1 MTSNRRTFLKQ
12 LGYGSLGLGLVPLL
26 SGCHSARLKV
36 GHRRLSRNSP
46 EAEGISSASI
56 LAFLDA
62 LQAGNHD
69 MHSFMLVRH
78 GSVVAE
84 GWWSPYA
91 PELNH
96 TMYSISKSFT
106 STAVGLAV
114 HEGKLSVDDLVLPY
128 FPRERPRV
136 ISDYLARLRVKHL
149 LTMSTGHQKEPTFEM
164 TEAENWAKV
173 FLSSPIT
180 HEPGSVFLYNS
191 GATYML
197 SAILQQVTGNR
208 LIDYLEPR
216 LFQPLA
222 IEGATWETDPR
233 GINTGGWGLNLRT
246 EGLAKFGQ
254 LYLKQGVWHGQ
265 QIVPANWVAD
275 ATSLKIQQPRPAN
288 PVRPNETND
297 WLQGYGY
304 QFWRCTHNA
313 FRGDGAFGQY
323 VVVMPEQDAVI
334 AITSEVRT
342 MQDPLD
348 LIWEHLLPAMKPGPL
363 PPDREGHTRLEDR
376 LASLALLPPKASPGS
391 PMARRISQKNFEL
404 NVNDLG
410 LDQVMFEYRRNDFT
424 VTFANGQIK
433 YPIEGGIEKWAKGE
447 TSLPGTPPRL
457 SIIGPGKPGVKSKV
471 AASGTWK
478 DENTFEIALRY
489 YETPHRDTVTC
500 RFNGR
505 EVEISFLSSIAAMAP
520 MPRDKRGVLRGRYM

>member
-12 LGYGSLGLGLVPLL
+12 LGYGSLGLGLVALL
-26 SGCHSARLKV
+26 PGCKSGRLNI

-62 LQAGNHD
+62 LQAGNHE

-96 TMYSISKSFT
+96 TMYSMSKSFT
-106 STAVGLAV
+106 STAIGLAV
-114 HEGKLSVDDLVLPY
+114 NEGRLRVDDLVMSF
-128 FPRERPRV
+128 FPRDRPRV
-136 ISDYLARLRVKHL
+136 ISEYLAKLRVKHL
-149 LTMSTGHQKEPTFEM
+149 LTMSTGHQKEPTTEM
-164 TEAENWAKV
+164 TAAENWVKV

-180 HEPGSVFLYNS
+180 HEPGSVFMYNS

-197 SAILQQVTGNR
+197 SAIIQHLTGQK

-222 IEGATWETDPR
+222 IDGATWETCPR

-246 EGLAKFGQ
+246 EGMAKFGQ
-254 LYLKQGVWHGQ
+254 LYLKQGVWNGHR
-265 QIVPANWVAD
+265 ILPADGVAE
-275 ATSLKIQQPRPAN
+275 ATSLKIQQTRPVN
-288 PVRPNETND
+288 PTRPNERND

-323 VVVMPEQDAVI
+323 TIVMPEQDAVI
-334 AITSEVRT
+334 AITSEVKT

-348 LIWEHLLPAMKPGPL
+348 LVWEHLLPAMKPGPL
-363 PPDREGHTRLEDR
+363 PADREGHTRLEDR

-391 PMARRISQKNFEL
+391 SMAHYVSEKRFEL
-404 NVNDLG
+404 NANDLG
-410 LDQVMFEYRRNDFT
+410 LDQVMFEFRRKDFT

-433 YPIEGGIEKWAKGE
+433 YPIDGGIEKWSKDE

-457 SIIGPGKPGVKSKV
+457 ALIGPGKPGAKSKV
-471 AASGTWK
+471 ATSGTWK
-478 DENTFEIALRY
+478 DENTFEITLRY

-500 RFNGR
+500 QFDGR
-505 EVEISFLSSIAAMAP
+505 QVEISFLSSIAAMAP
-520 MPRDKRGVLRGRYM
+520 MPRDKRPVLKGRFV